1 MYCYANIILISNLH
15 INYTKA
21 FRDGN
26 MLNFNLMKY
35 IFVLCLFGS
44 NGIIASYI
52 LLNSYEIVFWRTF
65 IAATFLLGVF
75 LLSRQKFT
83 FLHLRKDAFF
93 LCLGGFSLG
102 LSWIFLFEA
111 YLHIGVSV
119 GTLLYYCG
127 PVIVMV
133 LAPLIFKE
141 RLTST
146 KLMGFTIVLAG
157 MVILNSEA
165 FIEGEM
171 SVGILFGLLA
181 AVMYS
186 TMVIFNKKGQA
197 IQGLEN
203 TTIQLIAAFSLVA
216 IYTIVKGG
224 FPVAM
229 SEESILPIFILG
241 LVNTGIGCYMYFT
254 SIGKLP
260 VQTVSILGYLE
271 PLSALVFSAILLG
284 ENLSLLQ
291 LIGAACILGGAALG
305 ELYKEEKAVMLKERY
320 K

>member
-1 MYCYANIILISNLH
+1 
-15 INYTKA
+15 
-21 FRDGN
+21 
-26 MLNFNLMKY
+26 MLKFDLAKY

-44 NGIIASYI
+44 NGIVASYI
-52 LLNSYEIVFWRTF
+52 LLNSYEVVFWRTL
-65 IAATFLLGVF
+65 IAAAFLLGIL

-83 FLHLRKDAFF
+83 FLQHKKDAFF
-93 LCLGGFSLG
+93 LSLGGFSLG
-102 LSWIFLFEA
+102 MSWIFLFEA
-111 YLHIGVSV
+111 YTKIGVSV

-127 PVIVMV
+127 PVIVMA

-141 RLTST
+141 RLTPV
-146 KLMGFTIVLAG
+146 KMIGFFIVLAG
-157 MVILNSEA
+157 MVLVNSEA
-165 FIEGEM
+165 FLEGKM
-171 SVGILFGLLA
+171 SIGIVLGLLA
-181 AVMYS
+181 AVMYA

-203 TTIQLIAAFSLVA
+203 TTIQLVAAFVLVTVYS
-216 IYTIVKGG
+216 IIKGG
-224 FPVAM
+224 FPIAIHT
-229 SEESILPIFILG
+229 ESILPLFILG
-241 LVNTGIGCYMYFT
+241 LVNTGIGCYLYFT

-284 ENLSLLQ
+284 ESLSPLQ

-305 ELYKEEKAVMLKERY
+305 ELYKEKKGLVLKEQY

>member
-1 MYCYANIILISNLH
+1 
-15 INYTKA
+15 
-21 FRDGN
+21 
-26 MLNFNLMKY
+26 MLKFDLAKY

-44 NGIIASYI
+44 NGIVASYI

-75 LLSRQKFT
+75 IVTRQKFT
-83 FLHLRKDAFF
+83 FLLHKKDALF

-102 LSWIFLFEA
+102 MSWIFLFEA

-141 RLTST
+141 RLTSM

-157 MVILNSEA
+157 MVLLNSEA

-203 TTIQLIAAFSLVA
+203 TTIQLIAAFLLVA
-216 IYTIVKGG
+216 IYSIVKGG
-224 FPVAM
+224 FPVAIN
-229 SEESILPIFILG
+229 EESIVPILILG

-254 SIGKLP
+254 AIGKLS

-305 ELYKEEKAVMLKERY
+305 ELYKEEKAIVLKERY